1 MANYFYYDLGKK
13 YGPFS
18 VEQLRELA
26 EQGSIKP
33 YKTLITEGNNKEI
46 KAEQIID
53 SRHFMKDDATL
64 DKQGGVPLG
73 KQGGVPLEKSPG
85 FFDIHFTR
93 FISNTW
99 VSVIWV
105 IAIIVQFCGALSAIY
120 WAFQADEMTGMI
132 SLVLVPLIT
141 AISLLFTRMAL
152 EFDKVVFRI
161 ESNTR
166 ETKDLLREIK
176 EQLGKK

>member
-1 MANYFYYDLGKK
+1 
-13 YGPFS
+13 
-18 VEQLRELA
+18 
-26 EQGSIKP
+26 
-33 YKTLITEGNNKEI
+33 
-46 KAEQIID
+46 
-53 SRHFMKDDATL
+53 MKDDATL

-99 VSVIWV
+99 VTIIWV
-105 IAIIVQFCGALSAIY
+105 AFIIAHFLGALIAVFSAFNI
-120 WAFQADEMTGMI
+120 DEVTGVI

-161 ESNTR
+161 ETNTR

-176 EQLGKK
+176 EELGKK